1 MPAYDLVGA
10 CLIGRLATSLGFR
23 GQGVGEFLL
32 MNAIQRFV
40 GIAPEI
46 AAPIMVVDAKDQN
59 AVLFYEKFGFVQFPT
74 VKGRLFLPLKT
85 AQAMAVAMR

>member
-1 MPAYDLVGA
+1 
-10 CLIGRLATSLGFR
+10 
-23 GQGVGEFLL
+23 
-32 MNAIQRFV
+32 
-40 GIAPEI
+40 
-46 AAPIMVVDAKDQN
+46 VDAKDQN